1 MIKKLSIILASIVL
15 LSACETGA
23 IKSETVKVYKFDGS
37 VSCDQS
43 SGTSIENM
51 RLELMKRK
59 IPIISANCG
68 TDGLVRAAVCGIDT
82 GRVNV
87 FEIRTDVYS
96 SAIALGYQL
105 VTKLEDYSA
114 VACK

>member
-1 MIKKLSIILASIVL
+1 MIKTISTILASAVL

-37 VSCDQS
+37 ISCDQS

-51 RLELMKRK
+51 RLELMKKK
-59 IPIISANCG
+59 IPIIAASCG

-87 FEIRTDVYS
+87 FEIKTEVYS
-96 SAIALGYQL
+96 NARALGYQL

-114 VACK
+114 VACN